1 MIIETKAGNQKK
13 VKEPDTGVRGENAAI
28 ITKQMKLQLCPV
40 WLSKNP
46 IDLAGVSGYNG
57 IEVIYLLGMAFAFP
71 TIQKGGLWLMDT
83 EIKNAVSAAD
93 QDAQYDDKAKRLLGN
108 KIILAHILVKTV
120 DEFKGMN
127 PKEVVSYIEG
137 EPLIGVVP
145 VEPGLTN
152 AGKEE
157 NGQRIVGMNT
167 ENAEINEGLVRFD
180 IIFYVRMKDG
190 ISQVIVN
197 LEAQKDEPTSYH
209 ILNRAVFYVSR
220 LVSSQKERDFV
231 GTNFNDIRR
240 VFSIWVCMNMDENS
254 MDYVHL
260 TDDKL
265 LGSYPWKGRLDLLN
279 IVLIGISNELPEH
292 DEKYEL
298 HRLLSTLL
306 SAELTVDEKLGIIK
320 TEYSIPV
327 DDKLR
332 KDVSAMCN
340 LSQGIRERTVAERDE
355 KIILNMHREGYTS
368 EQIAKIVERTIG
380 EVEAII
386 KKRKP
391 ILA

>member
-1 MIIETKAGNQKK
+1 
-13 VKEPDTGVRGENAAI
+13 
-28 ITKQMKLQLCPV
+28 
-40 WLSKNP
+40 
-46 IDLAGVSGYNG
+46 
-57 IEVIYLLGMAFAFP
+57 
-71 TIQKGGLWLMDT
+71 MDT
-83 EIKNAVSAAD
+83 EIKNAVSATD

-127 PKEVVSYIEG
+127 PKDVVSYIEG
-137 EPLIGVVP
+137 EPFISVVP

-152 AGKEE
+152 IEKEE

-197 LEAQKDEPTSYH
+197 VEAQKDEPSGYH

-231 GTNFNDIRR
+231 NQNYNDIKR

-254 MDYVHL
+254 MDYIHL

-265 LGSYPWKGRLDLLN
+265 IGSYPWKGRLDLLN

-306 SAELTVDEKLGIIK
+306 SMELTVDEKLGIIEK
-320 TEYSIPV
+320 EYSIVV
-327 DDKLR
+327 DDRMR

-340 LSQGIRERTVAERDE
+340 LSQGIRDAENV
-355 KIILNMHREGYTS
+355 KIIMNMHRDGYSS
-368 EQIAKIVERTIG
+368 EQIARIVEKTIE
-380 EVEAII
+380 EVEAVIR
-386 KKRKP
+386 KKEP
-391 ILA
+391 VLA

>member
-1 MIIETKAGNQKK
+1 
-13 VKEPDTGVRGENAAI
+13 
-28 ITKQMKLQLCPV
+28 
-40 WLSKNP
+40 
-46 IDLAGVSGYNG
+46 
-57 IEVIYLLGMAFAFP
+57 
-71 TIQKGGLWLMDT
+71 MDMSIGT

-120 DEFKGMN
+120 DEFRGMN

-231 GTNFNDIRR
+231 KTNYNDIKR

-265 LGSYPWKGRLDLLN
+265 LGSYPWKGGLDLLN
-279 IVLIGISNELPEH
+279 IVLIGIANELPEH

-327 DDKLR
+327 DEKLR
-332 KDVSAMCN
+332 KDMSAMCN
-340 LSQGIRERTVAERDE
+340 LSQGIRENATDNA
-355 KIILNMHREGYTS
+355 IIGVIMNMHRDGYSS
-368 EQIAKIVERTIG
+368 EQIARIVEKTIE
-380 EVEAII
+380 EVEAVIR
-386 KKRKP
+386 KREP
-391 ILA
+391 VLA

>member
-1 MIIETKAGNQKK
+1 
-13 VKEPDTGVRGENAAI
+13 
-28 ITKQMKLQLCPV
+28 
-40 WLSKNP
+40 
-46 IDLAGVSGYNG
+46 
-57 IEVIYLLGMAFAFP
+57 
-71 TIQKGGLWLMDT
+71 MDT
-83 EIKNAVSAAD
+83 EIKNAVSATD

-127 PKEVVSYIEG
+127 PKDVVSYIEG
-137 EPLIGVVP
+137 EPFISVVP

-152 AGKEE
+152 IEKIPSNDGLE

-197 LEAQKDEPTSYH
+197 VEAQKDEPTSYH

-231 GTNFNDIRR
+231 KTNYNDIRR
-240 VFSIWVCMNMDENS
+240 VFSIWVCMGMDESS
-254 MDYVHL
+254 MAYVHL
-260 TDDKL
+260 AKDDL

-306 SAELTVDEKLGIIK
+306 SMELTVDEKLGIIEK
-320 TEYSIPV
+320 EYSIVV
-327 DDKLR
+327 DDR
-332 KDVSAMCN
+332 IREDVSAMCN
-340 LSQGIRERTVAERDE
+340 LSQGIKDNTLAEVIMTMHE
-355 KIILNMHREGYTS
+355 KGYDS
-368 EQIAKIVERTIG
+368 AQIAEIVKKTIE

-386 KKRKP
+386 KKREP
-391 ILA
+391 VLA

>member
-1 MIIETKAGNQKK
+1 MDI
-13 VKEPDTGVRGENAAI
+13 
-28 ITKQMKLQLCPV
+28 
-40 WLSKNP
+40 LS
-46 IDLAGVSGYNG
+46 
-57 IEVIYLLGMAFAFP
+57 
-71 TIQKGGLWLMDT
+71 MDT

-93 QDAQYDDKAKRLLGN
+93 DDAQYDDRAKRLLGN

-127 PKEVVSYIEG
+127 PKDVVSYIEG
-137 EPLIGVVP
+137 EPFIGVVP

-152 AGKEE
+152 AEKIPSDEGLE

-197 LEAQKDEPTSYH
+197 IEAQKDEPTSYH

-231 GTNFNDIRR
+231 KTNYNDIRR

-254 MDYVHL
+254 MAYVHL
-260 TDDKL
+260 AKDDL
-265 LGSYPWKGRLDLLN
+265 LGSYPWKGGLDLLN
-279 IVLIGISNELPEH
+279 IVLIGIANELPEH
-292 DEKYEL
+292 DDKYEL
-298 HRLLSTLL
+298 HRLLNTLL
-306 SAELTVDEKLGIIK
+306 SMELSASEKLGIMEK
-320 TEYSIPV
+320 EYSIAV
-327 DDKLR
+327 DDKIR

-340 LSQGIRERTVAERDE
+340 LSQGIREAATDQANE
-355 KIILNMHREGYTS
+355 KFILSMYKKGYTL
-368 EQIAKIVERTIG
+368 EQIADVAEKSIE
-380 EVEAII
+380 EVKAII
-386 KKRKP
+386 EKREP
-391 ILA
+391 VLA

>member
-1 MIIETKAGNQKK
+1 
-13 VKEPDTGVRGENAAI
+13 
-28 ITKQMKLQLCPV
+28 
-40 WLSKNP
+40 
-46 IDLAGVSGYNG
+46 
-57 IEVIYLLGMAFAFP
+57 
-71 TIQKGGLWLMDT
+71 MDT
-83 EIKNAVSAAD
+83 EIKNAVSATD

-108 KIILAHILVKTV
+108 KIILAHILVKTI
-120 DEFKGMN
+120 DEFRGMN
-127 PKEVVSYIEG
+127 PKDVVSYIEG
-137 EPLIGVVP
+137 EPFISVVP

-152 AGKEE
+152 NIEKIPSNDSKLSKDSSE

-197 LEAQKDEPTSYH
+197 VEAQKDEPSGYH

-231 GTNFNDIRR
+231 KTNYNDIKR

-265 LGSYPWKGRLDLLN
+265 LGSYPWKGGLDLLN
-279 IVLIGISNELPEH
+279 IVLIGIANELPEH
-292 DEKYEL
+292 DDKYEL

-306 SAELTVDEKLGIIK
+306 SMELSIDEKLGIMEK
-320 TEYSIPV
+320 EYSIAV
-327 DDKLR
+327 DDR
-332 KDVSAMCN
+332 IREDVSAMCN
-340 LSQGIRERTVAERDE
+340 LSQGIRDNTLAEVIMTMHE
-355 KIILNMHREGYTS
+355 KGYTS
-368 EQIAKIVERTIG
+368 VQIAEIVKKTIE
-380 EVEAII
+380 EVEAVI
-386 KKRKP
+386 KKREP
-391 ILA
+391 VLA

>member
-1 MIIETKAGNQKK
+1 MDMSI
-13 VKEPDTGVRGENAAI
+13 
-28 ITKQMKLQLCPV
+28 
-40 WLSKNP
+40 
-46 IDLAGVSGYNG
+46 
-57 IEVIYLLGMAFAFP
+57 
-71 TIQKGGLWLMDT
+71 DT
-83 EIKNAVSAAD
+83 EIKNAVRAAD

-231 GTNFNDIRR
+231 KTNYNDIKR

-265 LGSYPWKGRLDLLN
+265 LGSYPWKGGLDLLN
-279 IVLIGISNELPEH
+279 IVLIGIANELPEH
-292 DEKYEL
+292 DDKYEL

-327 DDKLR
+327 DEKLR
-332 KDVSAMCN
+332 KDMSAMCN
-340 LSQGIRERTVAERDE
+340 LSQGIRENATDNAITGV
-355 KIILNMHREGYTS
+355 IMNMHRDGYSS
-368 EQIAKIVERTIG
+368 EQIARIVEKTIE
-380 EVEAII
+380 EVEAVI
-386 KKRKP
+386 KKREP
-391 ILA
+391 VLA

>member
-1 MIIETKAGNQKK
+1 
-13 VKEPDTGVRGENAAI
+13 
-28 ITKQMKLQLCPV
+28 
-40 WLSKNP
+40 
-46 IDLAGVSGYNG
+46 
-57 IEVIYLLGMAFAFP
+57 
-71 TIQKGGLWLMDT
+71 MDT
-83 EIKNAVSAAD
+83 EIKNAVSMAD

-137 EPLIGVVP
+137 EPFISVVP

-152 AGKEE
+152 IEKIPSNDSKLSKDSSE

-197 LEAQKDEPTSYH
+197 VEAQKDEPSGYH

-231 GTNFNDIRR
+231 KTNYNDIRR
-240 VFSIWVCMNMDENS
+240 VFSIWVCMGMDESS
-254 MDYVHL
+254 MAYVHL
-260 TDDKL
+260 AKDDL
-265 LGSYPWKGRLDLLN
+265 IGSYQWKGGLDLLN

-306 SAELTVDEKLGIIK
+306 SMELTIDEKLGIMEK
-320 TEYSIPV
+320 EYNIAV
-327 DDKLR
+327 DDR
-332 KDVSAMCN
+332 IREDVSAMCN
-340 LSQGIRERTVAERDE
+340 LSQGIREKGGAEREE
-355 KIILNMHREGYTS
+355 KIILNMHRKGYTI
-368 EQIAKIVERTIG
+368 EQIAECVEKTIE
-380 EVEAII
+380 EVEAVI
-386 KKRKP
+386 KKREP
-391 ILA
+391 VLA